1 MKINTKGNYNMEDR
15 LIIGYDKA
23 ERKDRQALIVARENG
38 RELWI
43 VNQFYDKEAKEI
55 YNKLTEPKL
64 LVKDIF
70 ELEQV
75 LVGRRDCTIYIT
87 NGVDIKLNAM
97 TWKNEIKFRK
107 IQSSLIERNIK
118 LKIYNRR

>member
-1 MKINTKGNYNMEDR
+1 MEDR
-15 LIIGYDKA
+15 LVIGYDKA
-23 ERKDRQALIVARENG
+23 EGSSRQALIVARKNG
-38 RELWI
+38 RGLWI
-43 VNQFYDKEAKEI
+43 VNQFYDKEAEEI

-64 LVKDIF
+64 LVKNIL
-70 ELEQV
+70 ELEQS

-87 NGVDIKLNAM
+87 NEVDIKLDTM
-97 TWKNEIKFRK
+97 SWKNEIKFRK

>member
-1 MKINTKGNYNMEDR
+1 MEDR
-15 LIIGYDKA
+15 LVIGYDKA
-23 ERKDRQALIVARENG
+23 EGNSRQALIVARKNG
-38 RELWI
+38 RGLWI
-43 VNQFYDKEAKEI
+43 VNQFYDKEAEEI

-64 LVKDIF
+64 LVKNILK
-70 ELEQV
+70 LEQS

-87 NGVDIKLNAM
+87 NEVDVKLDTM
-97 TWKNEIKFRK
+97 SWKNEIKFRK

>member
-1 MKINTKGNYNMEDR
+1 MEDR
-15 LIIGYDKA
+15 LVIGYDKA
-23 ERKDRQALIVARENG
+23 EGSSRQALIVGRKNG
-38 RELWI
+38 RGLWI
-43 VNQFYDKEAKEI
+43 VNQFYDKEAEEI

-70 ELEQV
+70 ELEQA
-75 LVGRRDCTIYIT
+75 LIGRRDCTIYIT
-87 NGVDIKLNAM
+87 NEVDIKLDTM
-97 TWKNEIKFRK
+97 SWKNEIKFRK

>member
-1 MKINTKGNYNMEDR
+1 MEDR
-15 LIIGYDKA
+15 LVIGYDKA
-23 ERKDRQALIVARENG
+23 EGSRRQALIVARKNG
-38 RELWI
+38 RGLWI
-43 VNQFYDKEAKEI
+43 VNQFYDKEAEEI

-70 ELEQV
+70 ELEQA
-75 LVGRRDCTIYIT
+75 LIGRRDCTIYIT
-87 NGVDIKLNAM
+87 KEVDVKLDTM
-97 TWKNEIKFRK
+97 SWKNEIKFRK

>member
-1 MKINTKGNYNMEDR
+1 MEDR
-15 LIIGYDKA
+15 LVIGYDKA
-23 ERKDRQALIVARENG
+23 EGNSRQALIVARKNG
-38 RELWI
+38 RGLWI
-43 VNQFYDKEAKEI
+43 VNQFYDKEAEEI

-70 ELEQV
+70 ELEQA
-75 LVGRRDCTIYIT
+75 LIGRRDCTIYIT
-87 NGVDIKLNAM
+87 NEVDVKLDTM
-97 TWKNEIKFRK
+97 SWKNEIKFRK

>member
-23 ERKDRQALIVARENG
+23 ERKDRQALIVARKNG
-38 RELWI
+38 RGLWI
-43 VNQFYDKEAKEI
+43 VNQFYDKDAEEI

-70 ELEQV
+70 ELEQA
-75 LVGRRDCTIYIT
+75 LIGRRDCTIYIT
-87 NGVDIKLNAM
+87 NEVDIKLDTM
-97 TWKNEIKFRK
+97 SWKNEIKFRK

>member
-1 MKINTKGNYNMEDR
+1 MEDR
-15 LIIGYDKA
+15 LVIGYDKV
-23 ERKDRQALIVARENG
+23 EGSSRQALIVGRKNG
-38 RELWI
+38 RGLWI
-43 VNQFYDKEAKEI
+43 VNHFYDKEAEEI

-70 ELEQV
+70 ELEQA
-75 LVGRRDCTIYIT
+75 LIGRRDCTIYIT
-87 NGVDIKLNAM
+87 NEVDIKLDTM
-97 TWKNEIKFRK
+97 SWKNEIKFRK